1 MLRPARWNLGGTDL
15 EFQRCPPL
23 LISKTILGWR
33 LAGDSALGG
42 RLKTGQQSCARDPEI
57 VLPHRYPFGQVLFSV
72 LPTRPARP
80 RPAGARRMASCFSF
94 LERFLFW
101 FSAAPRSEPRR
112 GDTEGFTSTDSPTN
126 SPNEPKFLPIPSYHD
141 P

>member
-23 LISKTILGWR
+23 LISKTI
-33 LAGDSALGG
+33 
-42 RLKTGQQSCARDPEI
+42 QQSCARDPEI

-126 SPNEPKFLPIPSYHD
+126 SPNEPFSRTRALPIHFACRTGNANSVVL
-141 P
+141 